1 LALDRAFCG
10 LSGSYTENRSFVT
23 THAAPVTAPL
33 DSVYKFVTD
42 GIEAALD
49 QARQAAGERDVRIMG
64 GAASA
69 NSI

>member
-1 LALDRAFCG
+1 M
-10 LSGSYTENRSFVT
+10 T